1 MPSNDGDKDEIRKA
15 DSTVKMKLMVMVNSW
30 VEGMKCVLMKVSGMS
45 WTVVVKALMVSAKME
60 SDGEGTSDTGDK
72 DDDDVRKGQRQL
84 EVSADEGKW

>member
-45 WTVVVKALMVSAKME
+45 WTIVVEALMVSAKME

-72 DDDDVRKGQRQL
+72 DDDDDDNV
-84 EVSADEGKW
+84 